1 MAEVVEVENVET
13 QDCEFISEKMSEA
26 QRKDLCKELE
36 KHPCLWE
43 TCGPEY
49 KNKPRRSRALDELRQ
64 KFNISPSCLKKQLH
78 SLRTAL
84 TREVKKETTEGQQSR
99 WKFYTALSYMKDDV
113 VRSLKAKEET
123 EWTEEETEQ
132 LIEFYKQN
140 DQLWNHH
147 LTSYRDRN
155 LRDLNFKKLCEIL
168 PNRS

>member
-1 MAEVVEVENVET
+1 
-13 QDCEFISEKMSEA
+13 
-26 QRKDLCKELE
+26 
-36 KHPCLWE
+36 
-43 TCGPEY
+43 
-49 KNKPRRSRALDELRQ
+49 
-64 KFNISPSCLKKQLH
+64 
-78 SLRTAL
+78 
-84 TREVKKETTEGQQSR
+84 
-99 WKFYTALSYMKDDV
+99 MKDDV